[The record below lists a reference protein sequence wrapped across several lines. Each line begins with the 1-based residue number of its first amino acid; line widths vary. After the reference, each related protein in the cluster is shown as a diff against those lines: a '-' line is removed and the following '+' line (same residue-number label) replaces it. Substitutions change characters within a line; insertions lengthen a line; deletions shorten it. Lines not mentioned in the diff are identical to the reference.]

1 MQKTGNVYK
10 LTALWAF
17 SECSL
22 GGIMHL
28 FKIPFTGFFVGGFA
42 VILIGLIS
50 FYSNQNYKTL
60 TQATLLVLMVKA
72 AVSPQSPPAA
82 YFAVLFQG
90 FIGAIIF
97 SSLGFKLISTLLFG
111 VIAMVESSLQLIINK
126 TIFYGLNFWKAI
138 DLLFNNIVNEFGLLL
153 SQSFSLVLISMYVL
167 LYAIWGLLLGYWC
180 YFLPNKLSNKWAVIL
195 KEIESNISIELS
207 SKKQNNFSLK
217 WIGILSTLLFVVVV
231 LYVNG
236 GKIWIGIFLIL
247 RTIAI
252 MALLYFVVAPLVIY
266 YIKKKSLSN
275 QNSINLILV
284 DLPKM
289 KNNSLLAM
297 QLASKNKNV
306 IVKYKAFVE
315 NIIVITL
322 YHES

>member
-60 TQATLLVLMVKA
+60 TQATLLVIMVKA

-138 DLLFNNIVNEFGLLL
+138 DLLFNNILNEFGLLL

-180 YFLPNKLSNKWAVIL
+180 YFLPNKLSNKWAVIS

-306 IVKYKAFVE
+306 IVKYKAFIE

>member
-97 SSLGFKLISTLLFG
+97 ISLGFKLISTLLFG

-138 DLLFNNIVNEFGLLL
+138 DLLFNNILNEFGLLL

-180 YFLPNKLSNKWAVIL
+180 YFLPNKLSNKWAVIS

-207 SKKQNNFSLK
+207 SKKQNNFNFK

-252 MALLYFVVAPLVIY
+252 MAFLSFVVAPFVIY

-306 IVKYKAFVE
+306 IVKYKAFIE

>member
-22 GGIMHL
+22 GGLMHL

-50 FYSNQNYKTL
+50 FYSNLNYKTI
-60 TQATLLVLMVKA
+60 TQATLLVIMVKA

-90 FIGAIIF
+90 FIGATIF
-97 SSLGFKLISTLLFG
+97 SSLGFKLLSNLLFG

-138 DLLFNNIVNEFGLLL
+138 DLLFNNILNEFGIII

-180 YFLPNKLSNKWAVIL
+180 YFLPNKLSNKWIAIS
-195 KEIESNISIELS
+195 KEMESINTIELS
-207 SKKQNNFSLK
+207 SKKQNNINLK
-217 WIGILSTLLFVVVV
+217 WLGILSTLLFVVIV

-252 MALLYFVVAPLVIY
+252 MALLYFVVAPLVINL
-266 YIKKKSLSN
+266 IKKKSLNN
-275 QNSINLILV
+275 QNSIHSILV

-289 KNNSLLAM
+289 KHKSLLAM
-297 QLASKNKNV
+297 QLANKNKNV
-306 IVKYKAFVE
+306 FVKYKAFIE
-315 NIIVITL
+315 NIIIITL
-322 YHES
+322 YHEA

>member
-1 MQKTGNVYK
+1 
-10 LTALWAF
+10 
-17 SECSL
+17 
-22 GGIMHL
+22 
-28 FKIPFTGFFVGGFA
+28 
-42 VILIGLIS
+42 
-50 FYSNQNYKTL
+50 
-60 TQATLLVLMVKA
+60 
-72 AVSPQSPPAA
+72 
-82 YFAVLFQG
+82 
-90 FIGAIIF
+90 
-97 SSLGFKLISTLLFG
+97 
-111 VIAMVESSLQLIINK
+111 
-126 TIFYGLNFWKAI
+126 
-138 DLLFNNIVNEFGLLL
+138 
-153 SQSFSLVLISMYVL
+153 MYVL

-180 YFLPNKLSNKWAVIL
+180 YFLPNKLSNKWAVIS

>member
-42 VILIGLIS
+42 VVLIGLIS

-82 YFAVLFQG
+82 FFAVLFQG

-138 DLLFNNIVNEFGLLL
+138 DLLFNNILNEFGLLL

-180 YFLPNKLSNKWAVIL
+180 YFLPNKLSNKWAVIS

-306 IVKYKAFVE
+306 IVKYKAFIE